1 MRQLDDPTDYLDALH
16 DEYVRGDVSFTD
28 ADVPY
33 DKSITEIAG
42 RPVTMSFNYNCNEKT
57 PMRVME
63 LFSYLRRDDESKR
76 LLKPMLD
83 FALDDFIE
91 NHVIGGAPVNHA
103 DDRPMPTSMRPVNAQ
118 NAYTSPVIVDDV
130 SPLLAKLDDMARRIN
145 AMSETSGRTR
155 EDINA
160 MLAKADVQAEGMAR
174 IAKKLEGM
182 PDVTSD
188 DTDAGSLDETMLGI
202 TDATISQDDAND
214 VDVMGERLDELRK
227 RLWDVTSRLG
237 SIEKTL
243 TTLRSESAD
252 TNAKVDSMS
261 EPMADANGAITE
273 MRQTLIPQLDKH
285 IADANAVTMAV
296 INQIQQQT
304 PSIPSNMTIDLRDN
318 AQMMTLLTNLG
329 MVLERQG
336 TTLNSVRSMQGALSS
351 HVNKTDA
358 LEIEIGTLLDEVQEL
373 SDFLYGYGSEE
384 AEGGDEFEPARED
397 FGGGTTPNEPGDDAV
412 SAYLSDGD
420 ETEDVG
426 TDTMVKQGER
436 RRAVTS
442 DVDFARFGRTDV
454 DSDDNGDDDDADST
468 SRFAND
474 SEMFDLDDENGD
486 MIPDAEQSDDDDVL
500 DVKAYFEE
508 VMSDIDLPDSDADDG
523 TLNGNVIP
531 TQDKDGDDEF
541 LDDISSLISQEQHDD
556 SSLVDQTISDDSHAS
571 DVIAT
576 QMSDEKEADDAPV
589 DDELLM
595 TLSKPVEDGQIAS
608 HNDIIRDTAQTGEQ
622 TVQADVIATDTVA
635 GISAPVENSQS
646 GISMTELLN
655 VLDTSKQTEDD
666 DMPDDTNDGFMT
678 HGGYDL
684 YETDGIKADVDSGLL
699 AEEANDGSDAPDTLA
714 ESVPYFANDDIGM
727 FDDSD
732 DLDDWEFADD
742 DNPIDMQEDTASDA
756 DFQQEADEYADEIV
770 IPSPQPT
777 VEEESEIVIPKPQP
791 IGRSATR
798 RKNRGQWL

>member
-384 AEGGDEFEPARED
+384 AEGSDEFEPARED
-397 FGGGTTPNEPGDDAV
+397 FGGGTTPNEPGDDVV